1 MRDRE
6 ARPGPVQRPPV
17 RRGRGELLLSIGLS
31 AAAGAGLAASE
42 RSAPVVPAQL
52 TVRLRHDDS
61 GTAHM
66 DAALR
71 APELRPGQCSVLGR
85 GVSEGLGDAV
95 VAQLGQPLRASRD
108 QGTGRYQATLTGGV
122 DDLRWQPVSVWTE
135 GTGSAGI
142 SSHRVLRLPEPVEV
156 ARSWEGP
163 LGSLVVVADHLP
175 EDGTLALEV
184 DLGDGAVLRCGLHG
198 RVGVLPPGTAA
209 ALGAPVWLATV
220 RPATESI
227 GGTAVVG
234 EGISRVS
241 LQNTPERPL
250 PLARRPGTVGGEP
263 ESR

>member
-1 MRDRE
+1 MRDSDVRTP
-6 ARPGPVQRPPV
+6 AG

-31 AAAGAGLAASE
+31 AAVGAGLAASE
-42 RSAPVVPAQL
+42 RSAPEPPARL
-52 TVRLRHDDS
+52 TVRLRHDDT
-61 GTAHM
+61 GTAHI

-71 APELRPGQCSVLGR
+71 ASAPQPGQCTVLGR
-85 GVSEGLGDAV
+85 GASEGLGDAV

-108 QGTGRYQATLTGGV
+108 QRSGRYRATLSGGV

-135 GTGSAGI
+135 GTDSAGI

-163 LGSLVVVADHLP
+163 LGSLVVVADRAP
-175 EDGTLALEV
+175 EEGTLALEV
-184 DLGDGAVLRCGLHG
+184 DLGDGAVLRCGMHG

-234 EGISRVS
+234 EGISRVA
-241 LQNTPERPL
+241 LKNAPERSL
-250 PLARRPGTVGGEP
+250 PLARRPGTVGGAP